1 MSLGAGLERW
11 GQRVLLT
18 VSLVLVAWLA
28 VGEYLRAASETL
40 VFRGLPLNGA
50 FQLFNPL
57 RRMAEGQVPGRDFQF
72 FHGLGI
78 PYLHYP
84 LFRLLGGDL
93 FASEM
98 ARKLVSPLL
107 FLAINVLFMRALRL
121 RGSVA
126 LLLGVGLSLAAGPLY
141 LGGLHHEGHSLQGV
155 RSSMPFVVA
164 AFLLYAGQWSTRFAP
179 RPGAYRFEV
188 MAGVLAS
195 LAILFGTEQG
205 LATLCALLVLQALF
219 PAARLGFSGR
229 VRSVLVVLGVAVVST
244 CVVHAIAARGAF
256 FQPLKL
262 ALVDI
267 PGDQFWYFGAPPNRF
282 VWKLEHF
289 AELPE
294 VYWRLLVGLL
304 LVPVVLVDCWRSPEQ
319 HRPLA
324 ATQAF
329 LLLYGLLSTASYLG
343 MMNYHYTAPL
353 ERVELL
359 LVPMLALRL
368 VRWLAERGA
377 WRPSWSPEAVAAA
390 FSFLCLVPFIRLPPL
405 TAPLQQLVSQPREGI
420 REGAPLGVALA
431 PEWAQSV
438 AAFQTIAGPPRYRTA
453 FESADF
459 TDGNW
464 NRGLSRRLPA
474 GFFVEDP
481 RRLEGLKAGDR
492 LAFEAGE
499 EREILQLNGPQV
511 YVSGPLLD
519 PERHGPPHLIW
530 APDAGILPGEVSL
543 WSTYA
548 GLLEARWG
556 VHHPSVDY
564 VIHALGDAGR
574 AEYLRRFREVRP
586 RFVGTSRRSFTV
598 YEEWL
603 QNSTWEFYE
612 DLARNYRPVAS
623 SPFFVFWAQRPEASW
638 QVDERWEH
646 ELAVDGQGEF
656 PVPMPEGAPPPPA
669 SIWVVEVEYRIHN
682 PWGRLP
688 VLGKLPRF
696 LLTPADGRVAQP
708 VSLPPHRT
716 RFRFPVF
723 LPAGASK
730 ASLKADTYS
739 LLPGAR
745 LEITRIRSR
754 RLEVPVGTAEAL
766 LGSPVPPR

>member
-1 MSLGAGLERW
+1 LERW
-11 GQRVLLT
+11 GQRALLT
-18 VSLVLVAWLA
+18 VSLALVAWLA
-28 VGEYLRAASETL
+28 TAEYLRAASETL

-107 FLAINVLFMRALRL
+107 FLVINVLFLRALRL
-121 RGSVA
+121 RTSAA
-126 LLLGVGLSLAAGPLY
+126 LLLGVSLSLAAGPLY

-155 RSSMPFVVA
+155 RSSMPFVMG
-164 AFLLYAGQWSTRFAP
+164 AFLLYAGQWSSRFAP
-179 RPGAYRFEV
+179 RPGAYRFEL
-188 MAGVLAS
+188 MAAVLAS

-205 LATLCALLVLQALF
+205 LAALCALLVLQALF
-219 PAARLGFSGR
+219 PLGRLGITGR
-229 VRSVLVVLGVAVVST
+229 VKSVLAVLGMAVVST

-256 FQPLKL
+256 LHPLKL

-282 VWKLEHF
+282 VWKLEHL

-304 LVPVVLVDCWRSPEQ
+304 LVPVVLVDCWRAPER
-319 HRPLA
+319 HRSLA

-329 LLLYGLLSTASYLG
+329 LLLYGLVSTVSYLG

-368 VRWLAERGA
+368 VRWLAERGT
-377 WRPSWSPEAVAAA
+377 WRPRWVPETVVAA
-390 FSFLCLVPFIRLPPL
+390 FSFLCLLPFIRLPPL
-405 TAPLQQLVSQPREGI
+405 AAPLKELVSQPREGI

-431 PEWAQSV
+431 PWWAQSV
-438 AAFQTIAGPPRYRTA
+438 AAFQAVAGPPRYRRVLK
-453 FESADF
+453 SADF
-459 TDGNW
+459 TDENW
-464 NRGLSRRLPA
+464 SRGVSRRLPA
-474 GFFVEDP
+474 GFFVEDA
-481 RRLEGLKAGDR
+481 RQLEGLKAGER

-499 EREILQLNGPQV
+499 EREILKLNGREV
-511 YVSGPLLD
+511 YLSGPLLD
-519 PERHGPPHLIW
+519 PERHGYPHFIW

-556 VHHPSVDY
+556 VRHPSVDY

-586 RFVGTSRRSFTV
+586 RFVSTARRGSTI

-623 SPFFVFWAQRPEASW
+623 SPYFVFWEQRPEASW
-638 QVDERWEH
+638 QVDERWDH
-646 ELAVDGQGEF
+646 ELAVDGQPVF
-656 PVPMPEGAPPPPA
+656 PVPLPEGTAPLPL

-696 LLTPADGRVAQP
+696 LLTPADARVAQP

-723 LPAGASK
+723 LPAGTSK
-730 ASLKADTYS
+730 ASLQAGTYS

-745 LEITRIRSR
+745 LEITRVRSR
-754 RLEVPVGTAEAL
+754 RLEVPQGTTEAL
-766 LGSPVPPR
+766 LDAPE